1 MERFFSNLVKKNFL
15 LNLLILGRPWN
26 GIIIGLFAIFGFL
39 YVSSFNL
46 ILCFSLFFVFLLQYF
61 AGAIVNDLSDF
72 STDSINTP
80 YLPLESGA
88 VKKNQAKILAILVYL
103 FSFVFSLSISI
114 NLFIGVLIFF
124 LFGLI
129 YSVNPFRFVA
139 RGFLANLTLA
149 TVTILIPF
157 STGAFLADNLF
168 YLDKSLMFMVISFS
182 LFFVFFS
189 ISKDFKDLKGDKNAG
204 KNTFVSKH
212 GVKKAAQISILG
224 ETLFF
229 IIFIFSFFSR
239 TKFNLFFIVSS
250 LFFIILLIIFNK
262 ALLNGEQS
270 PEEYEKIFSTSR
282 TLIFLYSIS
291 LLFYLW

>member
-1 MERFFSNLVKKNFL
+1 M
-15 LNLLILGRPWN
+15 
-26 GIIIGLFAIFGFL
+26 
-39 YVSSFNL
+39 
-46 ILCFSLFFVFLLQYF
+46 
-61 AGAIVNDLSDF
+61 
-72 STDSINTP
+72 
-80 YLPLESGA
+80 
-88 VKKNQAKILAILVYL
+88 
-103 FSFVFSLSISI
+103 
-114 NLFIGVLIFF
+114 
-124 LFGLI
+124 
-129 YSVNPFRFVA
+129 
-139 RGFLANLTLA
+139 GFLANLTLA

>member
-1 MERFFSNLVKKNFL
+1 MERFFSNIVKKIFL

-26 GIIIGLFAIFGFL
+26 GFLIGLFSVFGFL
-39 YVSSFNL
+39 YISSFNL
-46 ILCFSLFFVFLLQYF
+46 VLCFSLFFVFLLQYF

-80 YLPLESGA
+80 YLPLESGV